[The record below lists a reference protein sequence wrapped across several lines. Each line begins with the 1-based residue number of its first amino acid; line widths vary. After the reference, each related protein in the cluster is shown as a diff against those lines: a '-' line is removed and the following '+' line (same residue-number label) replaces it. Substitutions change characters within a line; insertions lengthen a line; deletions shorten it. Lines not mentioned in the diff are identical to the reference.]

1 MIPFFDLEGGFLTD
15 NELLFLAGAS
25 GGGVAHTIINNPA
38 TFTTDLAKPLK
49 RLLIPFTPVQT
60 GTGTPAPDNVR
71 PITGWTGL
79 NINRTGKNL
88 FDKATGIELQTSAIR
103 VARNVGRGVPF
114 HLKKGVTYTFSTN
127 SNTMPDEIT
136 LQVPYSATSIV
147 TIYSTNSLTYAPTA
161 DVDVA
166 LLFYWENGRPESAT
180 DIMIELGATATG
192 YEPYTG
198 TTIPVSWASDAGTVY
213 GGTLDALTG
222 VLTVGWSCIT
232 DAGTAELWSM
242 SEVSGF
248 KRVAISKDKFPNA
261 PKNNSTENLF
271 VNYMKASNWSA
282 AEWQA
287 FIGSTGNFL
296 AYVDATTCPDKD
308 AWLAYLAEHP
318 IQICYELE
326 TPFTVQLDPVALST
340 LKGDNVIWT
349 DTNGDNTITYI
360 KRT

>member
-1 MIPFFDLEGGFLTD
+1 MIPFIDLEGGFLTD

-71 PITGWTGL
+71 PITGWTGC

-88 FDKATGIELQTSAIR
+88 FDKSTGIELQASAIR
-103 VARNVGRGVPF
+103 VARNRGRGVPF

-127 SNTMPDEIT
+127 SNAMPDEIT

-147 TIYSTNSLTYAPTA
+147 TIYSTNSLTYAPQD

-166 LLFYWENGRPESAT
+166 MLFYWENGRPESAT

-192 YEPYTG
+192 YEPFTG
-198 TTIPVSWASDAGTVY
+198 TTIPVSWQTDAGTVY
-213 GGTLDALTG
+213 GGTLDALAG
-222 VLTVGWSCIT
+222 VLTVEWVGYSLKLSEMT
-232 DAGTAELWSM
+232 KTTAADRDAYRKLNIPFAYKIKNKNTQISNLAPWEWNMPEDGAVPHFFAYTSQSANTM
-242 SEVSGF
+242 SLYI
-248 KRVAISKDKFPNA
+248 ALP
-261 PKNNSTENLF
+261 
-271 VNYMKASNWSA
+271 
-282 AEWQA
+282 
-287 FIGSTGNFL
+287 TG
-296 AYVDATTCPDKD
+296 VDGDTTFEMCT
-308 AWLAYLAEHP
+308 
-318 IQICYELE
+318 ELE
-326 TPFTVQLDPVALST
+326 TPFTVQLNPVALST

-349 DTNGDNTITYI
+349 DTNGDNTITYL